1 MVFELMQQTLLDVLQ
16 QSPGGKLDRETVR
29 LIAYQM
35 VKALNHMHNLNVSG
49 LNFDTLQAVH
59 RDIKPENMLLQKIP
73 LGSRVRI
80 GGRGSVDYRG
90 GALSLDR
97 MGSREGLAPL
107 NEEISDDKQSDIFV
121 LKVCDLGQCRKI
133 VDQGT
138 NLTEYVSTRWY
149 RAPELLVGSRSYDKS
164 IDIWAL
170 GCMIP
175 ELISGSPLFPGNSN
189 LEALAYVIKTLGNNA
204 LT

>member
-1 MVFELMQQTLLDVLQ
+1 
-16 QSPGGKLDRETVR
+16 
-29 LIAYQM
+29 
-35 VKALNHMHNLNVSG
+35 
-49 LNFDTLQAVH
+49 
-59 RDIKPENMLLQKIP
+59 
-73 LGSRVRI
+73 
-80 GGRGSVDYRG
+80 
-90 GALSLDR
+90 
-97 MGSREGLAPL
+97 MGSRDGLVRPSL
-107 NEEISDDKQSDIFV
+107 NDETKDGLQSDIFV

-133 VDQGT
+133 VDQGS

>member
-1 MVFELMQQTLLDVLQ
+1 
-16 QSPGGKLDRETVR
+16 
-29 LIAYQM
+29 
-35 VKALNHMHNLNVSG
+35 
-49 LNFDTLQAVH
+49 
-59 RDIKPENMLLQKIP
+59 MLLQKIP
-73 LGSRVRI
+73 GGSRLKK
-80 GGRGSVDYRG
+80 GRGSLDYR
-90 GALSLDR
+90 AAVTLDR
-97 MGSREGLAPL
+97 MGSRDGLLRPSL
-107 NEEISDDKQSDIFV
+107 NGETKDGQPSDIFV

-133 VDQGT
+133 VDQGS

-204 LT
+204 LTSD

>member
-1 MVFELMQQTLLDVLQ
+1 
-16 QSPGGKLDRETVR
+16 
-29 LIAYQM
+29 
-35 VKALNHMHNLNVSG
+35 
-49 LNFDTLQAVH
+49 
-59 RDIKPENMLLQKIP
+59 MLLQKLP
-73 LGSRVRI
+73 GGSRLKK
-80 GGRGSVDYRG
+80 GRGSLAYR
-90 GALSLDR
+90 AAVSLDR
-97 MGSREGLAPL
+97 MGSRDGLVRPSL
-107 NEEISDDKQSDIFV
+107 NDETKDGQQSDIFV

-133 VDQGT
+133 VDQGS

>member
-1 MVFELMQQTLLDVLQ
+1 
-16 QSPGGKLDRETVR
+16 
-29 LIAYQM
+29 
-35 VKALNHMHNLNVSG
+35 
-49 LNFDTLQAVH
+49 
-59 RDIKPENMLLQKIP
+59 
-73 LGSRVRI
+73 
-80 GGRGSVDYRG
+80 
-90 GALSLDR
+90 
-97 MGSREGLAPL
+97 MGSRDGLLRPSL
-107 NEEISDDKQSDIFV
+107 NGETKDVQPSDIFV

-133 VDQGT
+133 VDQGS

-204 LT
+204 LTSD